1 MPLKKKPNTKVV
13 KPRASK
19 KSKKRRSVALSSKIK
34 IPKHKVIEEPVLS
47 ASSIGISPEYLA
59 APVRLPVA
67 PIPSAAKNFSVDESA
82 STRKAMML
90 RSLVA
95 PRTSFWLG
103 VGFGIFVTGVL
114 GYLVL
119 KLYTVELAQA
129 LVLGWGV

>member
-19 KSKKRRSVALSSKIK
+19 KTKKRRSVALSSKIK
-34 IPKHKVIEEPVLS
+34 IPKHKEFEDSVLS
-47 ASSIGISPEYLA
+47 ASSIGIDPEYLA

-67 PIPSAAKNFSVDESA
+67 QTLPATKNFSIEESA
-82 STRKAMML
+82 SSKMKMMR